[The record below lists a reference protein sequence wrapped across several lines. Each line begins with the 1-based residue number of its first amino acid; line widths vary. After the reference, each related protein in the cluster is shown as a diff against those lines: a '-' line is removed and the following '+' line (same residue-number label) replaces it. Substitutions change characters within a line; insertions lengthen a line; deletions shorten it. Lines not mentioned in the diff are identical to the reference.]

1 VKTYKNLKNIL
12 KESYRWRNRELVEN
26 IDFDEPKLTKQKF
39 IKSNVFLLTLCVF
52 ISLIPV
58 YLFTKDFSG
67 YVINALAI
75 FFGLLT
81 SILIL
86 IFEKYLNQREKF
98 LQVKN
103 PNSNQELNSKK
114 IQNFSRQFV
123 FISLETLLIAI
134 ILIILLLFPLSF
146 EEYFSSI
153 NILNYTLKLNDVGMK
168 NIIYAIEFL
177 LVLLIK
183 SLILLFLYK
192 FLKYLIYI
200 VGSLGS
206 FLLGTFRNQL
216 KL

>member
-1 VKTYKNLKNIL
+1 MKTYKNLKNIL